1 MATSIS
7 KTSVAVGMDASA
19 FKTGAEGLKSYF
31 KDIGAS
37 AGKLVGVLGLASLSF
52 AGIKA
57 GIEASLGKVV
67 AFEKTQAII
76 EAIGRTAGDSK
87 ESIAILVNT
96 LSTITGRSDE
106 SGKALG
112 DMARKMLSIG
122 FSAAE
127 TEKLVTSFYKT
138 AKAVPGEI
146 GQTYSMLEKM
156 ALQLDEMGFVEFGQF
171 KALAEL
177 GLPIMDIFAQKI
189 SEMRGVV
196 VSTEEVV
203 AQLKLA
209 QSTGGASGITTQ
221 EQLQVFAGLGDS
233 EAIQAQAEAV
243 GNTFAGAMG
252 KAKGEI
258 SLMFFEIGKA
268 INAFFGGTKTYVAL
282 FKTITAGVKAARE
295 QVELLT
301 GVFAN
306 NRQWIED
313 FKNGIDILVVA
324 FFRGFEVMGQQLME
338 SKRLIGEWFDTWRNN
353 NAVSSKLDEA
363 AGKTNLLTELFKG
376 FGDYMEEFASNFE
389 AIFEVWNVIL
399 DSFGDGVNDVTN
411 IWEGMYEL
419 LQTIKTA
426 GQVGF
431 IAIAEIGINSMN
443 GILAVFEEI
452 ADFTQKWIDKF
463 TYGLSAIAEALGI
476 VNKGTTDAA
485 MAQDSGRAGTN
496 LGRIGTEGMADARAE
511 LWAQAER
518 ERLAR
523 IKMYNERK
531 LGLNKDKADAENPSF
546 ARGKGGA
553 AGAQLA
559 APTLLTAGGT
569 EEYKLI
575 MERNNSK
582 LMKGADKTNDL
593 LEQANGHLEQIAA
606 APRPIAPRN
615 NTTTLIAS
623 A

>member
-96 LSTITGRSDE
+96 LSTITGRSEE

-606 APRPIAPRN
+606 APRPTAPRN
-615 NTTTLIAS
+615 NITTLIAS

>member
-19 FKTGAEGLKSYF
+19 FKTGAESLKGYF
-31 KDIGAS
+31 KDIGAT
-37 AGKLVGVLGLASLSF
+37 AGKLVGVLGLASLSIG
-52 AGIKA
+52 GIKA

-96 LSTITGRSDE
+96 LSTITGRSEE

-306 NRQWIED
+306 NRQWIDD
-313 FKNGIDILVVA
+313 FKNGINILVVA

-338 SKRLIGEWFDTWRNN
+338 SKRLVGEWFDTWKNN

-363 AGKTNLLTELFKG
+363 ANKTNIMTELFKG
-376 FGDYMEEFASNFE
+376 FGEYMTDFASNFE

-463 TYGLSAIAEALGI
+463 TYGLSTIAEALGI

-485 MAQDSGRAGTN
+485 MAQDRGRAGTN
-496 LGRIGTEGMADARAE
+496 LSRIGTEGMAEGRAQIQ
-511 LWAQAER
+511 AQAEE
-518 ERLAR
+518 ERRAR

-531 LGLNKDKADAENPSF
+531 LGLNKDKADAENPDF

-606 APRPIAPRN
+606 APRPTAPRN
-615 NTTTLIAS
+615 NITTLIAS

>member
-19 FKTGAEGLKSYF
+19 FKTGADSLKSYF

-57 GIEASLGKVV
+57 GIEGSLGKVI
-67 AFEKTQAII
+67 AFEKTQAIL
-76 EAIGRTAGDSK
+76 EAIGKTAGDSK
-87 ESIAILVNT
+87 ESVANLVST
-96 LSTITGRSDE
+96 LSTITGRNDE

-112 DMARKMLSIG
+112 DMARKMMSIG

-127 TEKLVTSFYKT
+127 TEKMVKSFYQA
-138 AKAVPGEI
+138 AKASPAEI
-146 GQTYSMLEKM
+146 SETYSTLEKM
-156 ALQLDEMGFVEFGQF
+156 ALNLDEFGFVSLKQY
-171 KALAEL
+171 KAVAQL
-177 GLPIMDIFAQKI
+177 GIPIMEILAAKI

-196 VSTEEVV
+196 VTAEEVA
-203 AQLKLA
+203 AQLKLS
-209 QSTGGASGITTQ
+209 QQTGGASGITTQ
-221 EQLQVFAGLGDS
+221 EQLVVLSGLGDS
-233 EAIQAQAEAV
+233 ELVQAQIAAV
-243 GNTFAGAMG
+243 GNTFAGSM
-252 KAKGEI
+252 KKSKEEI

-268 INAFFGGTKTYVAL
+268 INAFFGGTKTYVSL

-301 GVFAN
+301 LVFAN

-313 FKNGIDILVVA
+313 FKNGVDILVTA
-324 FFRGFEVMGQQLME
+324 FLRGFEVMGQQLAE
-338 SKRLIGEWFDTWRNN
+338 SKRLVGEWFDTWKNN
-353 NAVSSKLDEA
+353 NAVASKLDEA
-363 AGKTNLLTELFKG
+363 ANKTNIMTELFKG
-376 FGDYMEEFASNFE
+376 FGEYMTDFASNFE

-399 DSFGDGVNDVTN
+399 DSFGDGVSNVTN
-411 IWEGMYEL
+411 IWEGMYEII
-419 LQTIKTA
+419 QTIKTA
-426 GQVGF
+426 AQVGF
-431 IAIAEIGINSMN
+431 LAIAEIGINSVN
-443 GILAVFEEI
+443 GILKVFEDM
-452 ADFTQKWIDKF
+452 AAFSQKWIDKF

-485 MAQDSGRAGTN
+485 MAQDRGRAGTN
-496 LGRIGTEGMADARAE
+496 LGRIGTEGMAEGRAQIQ
-511 LWAQAER
+511 AQAEE
-518 ERLAR
+518 ERRAR
-523 IKMYNERK
+523 IRMYNERK
-531 LGLNKDKADAENPSF
+531 LGLNKDKADAENPDF

>member
-96 LSTITGRSDE
+96 LSTITGRSEE

-338 SKRLIGEWFDTWRNN
+338 SKRLIGEWFDTWKNN

-363 AGKTNLLTELFKG
+363 ANKTNIMTELFKG
-376 FGDYMEEFASNFE
+376 FGEYMTDFASNFE

-531 LGLNKDKADAENPSF
+531 LGLNKDKADAENPDF

-606 APRPIAPRN
+606 APRPTAPRN
-615 NTTTLIAS
+615 NITTLIAS